1 MFKISVF
8 TIIFFGVL
16 QSCKTNKLSNGENSF
31 FGTISYDI
39 NLIMNVDT
47 IYQKDLS
54 KFFGNQVDWTFFK
67 NGDIQQKF
75 YGSSLTGLDIIFW
88 DVSESKIITKY
99 NSSDTLFIKN
109 ATSQSVQICKK
120 LVTPTPSLKSLK
132 LLMKVPATSLKES
145 NYYTYSCDLSEDF
158 HINPSIYKNINYNN
172 FYEIIKFTNGCLPMK
187 YQFDYFTYQVDYTLN
202 NVNNLVV
209 RYKDKFHKKNSRVFL
224 K

>member
-75 YGSSLTGLDIIFW
+75 YG
-88 DVSESKIITKY
+88 
-99 NSSDTLFIKN
+99 
-109 ATSQSVQICKK
+109 
-120 LVTPTPSLKSLK
+120 
-132 LLMKVPATSLKES
+132 
-145 NYYTYSCDLSEDF
+145 
-158 HINPSIYKNINYNN
+158 
-172 FYEIIKFTNGCLPMK
+172 
-187 YQFDYFTYQVDYTLN
+187 
-202 NVNNLVV
+202 
-209 RYKDKFHKKNSRVFL
+209 
-224 K
+224 